1 MALRCL
7 TFPLSRPLPLYSRLP
22 QVSRDILPQNTG
34 TEIKMKEGG
43 FKSRQQSDWENIIF
57 RDWMLPSLLPCA
69 AVSIVVLAS
78 SPHNAS
84 PLSADRRDDLVDREA
99 GRGQSSEAHR
109 TTQAPGWA
117 SKFKYK
123 YK

>member
-1 MALRCL
+1 
-7 TFPLSRPLPLYSRLP
+7 
-22 QVSRDILPQNTG
+22 
-34 TEIKMKEGG
+34 MKEGG

-57 RDWMLPSLLPCA
+57 RDWMLPSLPACA

-117 SKFKYK
+117 SKLNDIFHLFQSSGSSGNIQLKHEK
-123 YK
+123 TIGKDKWTILAFIVSV